1 MAKELTMRWTIT
13 RLPLI
18 ACTLIVLTAADTIA
32 AAAAAS
38 GIPIQ
43 EVTIFKDGHAFVLHE
58 GATATNQQGE
68 VVLEQLPTPVIGTF
82 WAYSADS
89 RASLDSVVS
98 GRRLVTVARTPLTQ
112 AELVKANVGA
122 RVLITDAYDQE
133 YQARILGVPVR
144 TSEELAVTGEPGSPP
159 RPAEHGQMV
168 LLEVAEGTRVI
179 DIDSIE
185 RWTFLDPPTGKVEQ
199 QEMRSLMRLRLDWGG
214 RPARK
219 SADVGMVYLQKGI
232 RWIPS
237 YRVEIDGDG
246 SANLRLQATLI
257 NELDDLQG
265 VTAHLVV
272 GVPSF
277 VFADTPD
284 PISMQETM
292 VRLSSSFQRESQ
304 TAFAFSNA
312 IMTQQI
318 AMPSSRVQ
326 PDLEA
331 PTIDLGPDIAAS
343 GKHEDLYVF
352 TIDDITLARGERM
365 VVQVAELTLPYQDV
379 FKLELP
385 FTPPPEVRS
394 RFNTDQQEQLARLLS
409 TPKVK
414 HVLRLRNS
422 SEQPLTTAPALI
434 LQNNRLLA
442 QGMITYT
449 ASGGVSDLEIT
460 TAVDVS
466 VRRSDREV
474 KRTPDATR
482 WHGTTL
488 DRIDLEGNVLLV
500 NHRRQPIDLEVQRQ
514 VLGHVDAVGQD
525 GTIEQTS
532 LNEGW
537 FAPAPWWWSW
547 YSWPY
552 WWYRMNPVSRIE
564 WQLTLE
570 PGEQV
575 ELTYVW
581 HYFWD

>member
-1 MAKELTMRWTIT
+1 MRWTIT

-18 ACTLIVLTAADTIA
+18 PIACTIIVLMAADSIG
-32 AAAAAS
+32 AAAAS

-58 GATATNQQGE
+58 GPTATNQQGE
-68 VVLEQLPTPVIGTF
+68 VELEQLPTPVIGTF
-82 WAYSADS
+82 WAYSADPKV
-89 RASLDSVVS
+89 RLDSVVS
-98 GRRLVTVARTPLTQ
+98 GRRLVPVDRTPLTPI
-112 AELVKANVGA
+112 ELVKANVGA
-122 RVLITDAYDQE
+122 RVLIADDEGQE
-133 YQARILGVPVR
+133 YQARILAVPVR
-144 TSEELAVTGEPGSPP
+144 TSEELVSTGAPGSSP
-159 RPAEHGQMV
+159 RPPQHGEMV
-168 LLEVAEGTRVI
+168 LLEVAEGTRMI
-179 DIDSIE
+179 DIDSIDS
-185 RWTFLDPPTGKVEQ
+185 WTFLDPPTGKIRQ
-199 QEMRSLMRLRLDWGG
+199 QETRNLMRLRLDWND

-219 SADVGMVYLQKGI
+219 TVDVGMVYLQKGV

-237 YRVEIDGDG
+237 YRVEIDGNG
-246 SANLRLQATLI
+246 SAHLRLQATLV
-257 NELDDLQG
+257 NELADLEG
-265 VTAHLVV
+265 VTAHLVI

-292 VRLSSSFQRESQ
+292 VQLSSSFQRESQ
-304 TAFAFSNA
+304 TAYAFSNA

-318 AMPSSRVQ
+318 AIPTSRVQ
-326 PDLEA
+326 PNREA
-331 PTIDLGPDIAAS
+331 TTVDLGPDIAAT

-352 TIDDITLARGERM
+352 TIDDLTLAKGERM

-394 RFNTDQQEQLARLLS
+394 RLNTDQQQELARLFNS
-409 TPKVK
+409 PKVK
-414 HVLRLRNS
+414 HALRLQNT

-434 LQNNRLLA
+434 LQGKRLLA
-442 QGMITYT
+442 QGIVTYT

-488 DRIDLEGNVLLV
+488 DRIDLEGSALLV
-500 NHRRQPIDLEVQRQ
+500 NHRQQPIDLEVQRQ
-514 VLGHVDAVGQD
+514 VLGHVEVAGQD

-532 LNEGW
+532 LSEGW

-552 WWYRMNPVSRIE
+552 WWYRMNPVATIE
-564 WQLTLE
+564 WKLRLE
-570 PGEQV
+570 PGEQI
-575 ELTYVW
+575 ELTYLW
-581 HYFWD
+581 HYFWDY

>member
-1 MAKELTMRWTIT
+1 MQWSTIPRYRHLLTGSALIGLLAWNTI
-13 RLPLI
+13 
-18 ACTLIVLTAADTIA
+18 CTAAA
-32 AAAAAS
+32 N

-43 EVTIFKDGHAFVLHE
+43 EITIFKDGHAFVLHE
-58 GATATNQQGE
+58 GQVATNQQGE
-68 VVLEQLPTPVIGTF
+68 VELEQLPTPVIGTF
-82 WAYSADS
+82 WAYSADP
-89 RASLDSVVS
+89 RIRLDSVVS
-98 GRRLVTVARTPLTQ
+98 GRRLVSVARTPLNPV
-112 AELVKANVGA
+112 ELIEANVGA
-122 RVLITDAYDQE
+122 RVLIAEAGGQK

-144 TSEELAVTGEPGSPP
+144 SSEELASTSESGSSP
-159 RPAEHGQMV
+159 RLPQHGDMV
-168 LLEVAEGTRVI
+168 LLEVAEGTRMI
-179 DIDSIE
+179 DIDRIGS
-185 RWTFLDPPTGKVEQ
+185 WTFLDQPSGKVQQ
-199 QEMRSLMRLRLDWGG
+199 QEIRNLMRLRIDWGDT
-214 RPARK
+214 PARNT
-219 SADVGMVYLQKGI
+219 ADVGMVYLQKGV

-237 YRVEIDGDG
+237 YRVEVDGKG
-246 SANLRLQATLI
+246 SARLRLQATLV
-257 NELDDLQG
+257 NELADLQG

-292 VRLSSSFQRESQ
+292 VQLSSSFQRESQ
-304 TAFAFSNA
+304 TAYAFSNA

-318 AMPSSRVQ
+318 AIPSGRVQ
-326 PDLEA
+326 PERQA
-331 PTIDLGPDIAAS
+331 TTIDLGPDIAAS

-352 TIDDITLARGERM
+352 TIDGITLAKGERM
-365 VVQVAELTLPYQDV
+365 VVQVAELNIPYQDV

-394 RFNTDQQEQLARLLS
+394 RFNSDQQDQLARLFN

-414 HVLRLRNS
+414 HVLRLQNT

-434 LQNNRLLA
+434 LQDNRLLA
-442 QGMITYT
+442 QGLLTYT

-466 VRRSDREV
+466 VRRGDREV
-474 KRTPDATR
+474 KRTPDANR

-488 DRIDLEGNVLLV
+488 DRIDLEGSAVLV
-500 NHRRQPIDLEVQRQ
+500 NHRQQPIDIEVKRL
-514 VLGHVDAVGQD
+514 VLGHIDVAGRD

-532 LNEGW
+532 LSEGW
-537 FAPAPWWWSW
+537 FVPAPWWWSW

-552 WWYRMNPVSRIE
+552 WWYRMNPVASIE
-564 WQLTLE
+564 WQLRLA

-575 ELTYVW
+575 ELTYLW